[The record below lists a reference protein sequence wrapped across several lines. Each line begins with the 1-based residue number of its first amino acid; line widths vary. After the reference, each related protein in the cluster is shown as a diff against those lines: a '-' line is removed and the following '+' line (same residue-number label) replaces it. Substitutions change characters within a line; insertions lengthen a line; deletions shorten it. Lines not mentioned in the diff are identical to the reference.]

1 VPLQWRR
8 LEAMT
13 MWNYY
18 FKLGLKSLR
27 HNPFLTA
34 LMVLILGFGVGASMT
49 AYTVMHVLG
58 GDPIP
63 HKSGKLFVPQ
73 FDVGSAEGYEVGDEP
88 DLQLGYLDTDAMLR
102 AGKGK
107 NRTAVY
113 GITPIV
119 DIGRKDLPP
128 SAEPGLAMTR
138 GFFEMFEVPFRF
150 GGPWN
155 ALEDEAGR
163 NVVVIGRKL
172 SEKLFGVEDPTGRS
186 VKLADRDYQ
195 IVGVVENW
203 LPVPRYYRLLSGS
216 SPTESEQVMVPF
228 RNGIAREWR
237 NDGWTNCN
245 GEGPDEPGYAGFLKR
260 ECNWIQYWVQLE
272 DASAVAEYRDY
283 MTAHIAEQRKLGRFK
298 RPDNFQLRNVREWL
312 ALNEVVDA
320 DTRLQTYL
328 AFGFLLV
335 CIANVIG
342 LLLAK
347 FTARSGEIG
356 VRRALGATRGNIM
369 AQYLTETVVI
379 GCAGALLGLALS
391 YGGLKIVDHFSFD
404 SAGIARH
411 DPWMVAATI
420 AIAVVSAVVA
430 GLLPTWRAAL
440 QVPAL
445 QLKSQ

>member
-1 VPLQWRR
+1 
-8 LEAMT
+8 

-18 FKLGLKSLR
+18 FKLGLMSLR
-27 HNPFLTA
+27 RNPILTS

-63 HKSGKLFVPQ
+63 HKSGKMFVPQ
-73 FDVGSAEGYEVGDEP
+73 LDTGSAEDYKAGDEP

-102 AGKGK
+102 ARHGS

-113 GITPIV
+113 GIAPIV
-119 DIGRKDLPP
+119 DAQRKDLPP
-128 SAEPGLAMTR
+128 SGEAGLAMTR
-138 GFFEMFEVPFRF
+138 GFFEMFELPFRF

-155 ALEDEAGR
+155 AAEDDAGSD
-163 NVVVIGRKL
+163 VVVIGRVL
-172 SEKLFGVEDPTGRS
+172 SEKLFGAEDPSGRS
-186 VKLADRDYQ
+186 VRLADRDYR
-195 IVGVVENW
+195 IVGVLDLW
-203 LPVPRYYRLLSGS
+203 RPVPRYYRLLSGS

-228 RNGIAREWR
+228 RNAISREWR

-245 GEGPDEPGYAGFLKR
+245 GSSPDEPGFAGFLKR
-260 ECNWIQYWVQLE
+260 ECNWIQYWVQLN
-272 DASAVAEYRDY
+272 DAAAVAEYRDY
-283 MTAHIAEQRKLGRFK
+283 LAAHLAQQRKLGRFK
-298 RPDNFQLRNVREWL
+298 RPDNIRLRDVREWL
-312 ALNEVVDA
+312 AFNDVVDA

-335 CIANVIG
+335 CIVNVVG

-356 VRRALGATRGNIM
+356 VRRALGATRGNIIS
-369 AQYLTETVVI
+369 QYLVETVVI
-379 GCAGALLGLALS
+379 GLAGALLGLALS
-391 YGGLKIVDHFSFD
+391 YAGLLVVDHYSFE
-404 SAGIARH
+404 SAGIAKH
-411 DPWMVAATI
+411 DPWMVAATVAV
-420 AIAVVSAVVA
+420 AIVSAVLA